1 MLLESLGI
9 ADVRHFH
16 VRLEEKT
23 TATTGERNAAELV
36 EPPRTENRESEPWS
50 LNETLDFLCCLPQG
64 HAARGLRGRHR
75 LGAPPGRDSTGD

>member
-50 LNETLDFLCCLPQG
+50 LNETLDFLCRLPQG
-64 HAARGLRGRHR
+64 TLHAAFVVAIALGLRRG
-75 LGAPPGRDSTGD
+75 DSTGD